1 MVCYRHP
8 KVFVVDF
15 ALRQTPGTVRD
26 RVQAWVSPCLLVTL
40 VLARCLSQEPCPSRG
55 GTILERSASDKPF
68 FPTGRRKDF
77 DLERG
82 LAMRRPTRLFRT
94 LHLSKLLVV
103 VLSLPLLTVALSCTV
118 SQEEAEQADTE
129 ISDAPI
135 DVRVTAYR
143 LSEDYKSNELAANQK
158 YDDKVL
164 AVTGTIEEIS
174 GGVMMGPRYT

>member
-1 MVCYRHP
+1 
-8 KVFVVDF
+8 
-15 ALRQTPGTVRD
+15 
-26 RVQAWVSPCLLVTL
+26 
-40 VLARCLSQEPCPSRG
+40 
-55 GTILERSASDKPF
+55 
-68 FPTGRRKDF
+68 
-77 DLERG
+77 
-82 LAMRRPTRLFRT
+82 MRRPTRLFRT

>member
-1 MVCYRHP
+1 
-8 KVFVVDF
+8 
-15 ALRQTPGTVRD
+15 
-26 RVQAWVSPCLLVTL
+26 
-40 VLARCLSQEPCPSRG
+40 
-55 GTILERSASDKPF
+55 
-68 FPTGRRKDF
+68 
-77 DLERG
+77 
-82 LAMRRPTRLFRT
+82 MRRPTRLFRT
-94 LHLSKLLVV
+94 MHLSKLLVV

-135 DVRVTAYR
+135 DVRVTAYH

-174 GGVMMGPRYT
+174 GGNDGAALYVDLETGDFSFVSVRCPFSDDRLGELLTLAKGDEVTLRGLGNEGEDRDPFTIDVIGCSVIK